1 MSVRRAA
8 AGRVLARKEGRAGTA
23 ILRAGLLAPFLLA
36 LASCSG
42 DAAPYEGVSFR
53 EKAPVPKETA
63 PAKAVRLG
71 MAPILSAR
79 AGGEGFTL
87 LAEALSRRLSVPVVP
102 LLGTDY
108 REINAMLA
116 FGQVEAG
123 IVCTGAL
130 SDPQLTERGEVLL
143 VPLLRG
149 TGTVYHG
156 LIVAGK
162 ESGLRKFEDLR
173 SRSFLFT
180 DPLSLTGYFYP
191 LSLLCERGE
200 RPGSFFSSVGF
211 SHSHDRSLEAVAG
224 GSADAAAVDETVYEL
239 WRRAFPDSAART
251 RVLLRSADFPSPPIV
266 VRKDLPPA
274 EREALRKAL
283 LDLGSG
289 RADGRA
295 VLEAMGWTGIA
306 EADADYLRR
315 VEELRRFYRN
325 LHEQGCLSP

>member
-1 MSVRRAA
+1 MP
-8 AGRVLARKEGRAGTA
+8 
-23 ILRAGLLAPFLLA
+23 LLLT

-42 DAAPYEGVSFR
+42 EAPPYEKVSFR
-53 EKAPVPKETA
+53 ERASVPRETS
-63 PAKAVRLG
+63 PEKGVRLG

-116 FGQVEAG
+116 FGQVEMG

-130 SDPQLTERGEVLL
+130 SDPQLVDRGEVFL

-191 LSLLCERGE
+191 LSLLCGLGE
-200 RPGSFFSSVGF
+200 RPGNFFSAVGF

-224 GSADAAAVDETVYEL
+224 GSTDAAAVDETVFEL
-239 WRRAFPDSAART
+239 WRQAYPARAAKT
-251 RVLLRSADFPSPPIV
+251 RVLLRSPEFPSPPIV
-266 VRKDLPPA
+266 VRKDLPSA
-274 EREALRKAL
+274 EREALKQAL

-289 RADGRA
+289 RGDGKA
-295 VLEAMGWTGIA
+295 VLEAMGWSGIA